1 MKTGILCAAALFV
14 APFMAV
20 AANAADPENGPMES
34 KDMPTAEAAAE
45 EGKAKAEEKRIC
57 RRVRLDASSRRG
69 TKVCKT
75 KEEWRVFN
83 QRR

>member
-14 APFMAV
+14 VPFV
-20 AANAADPENGPMES
+20 ASAATASDPENEQTAT
-34 KDMPTAEAAAE
+34 KDMPQAEAGEDAE
-45 EGKAKAEEKRIC
+45 EAKVEEKRIC
-57 RRVRLDASSRRG
+57 RRVRLDAGSRRG

-75 KEEWRVFN
+75 KEEWREFN